1 MVSKKEYL
9 TNQFRKTFG
18 KKYENYCVTRIYN
31 LVNNFNLQIV
41 TQQLF
46 KRGNNKIALADI
58 YFPQINLWV
67 EIDEQHHDAQ
77 ENADTQRTEEVLI
90 NNKINKLE
98 EVIQVQELEKPYRIK
113 VAAGH
118 ELEDINEQIDLIVQE
133 INSRISTL
141 GDKLKWD
148 CKDKEPSEFIGKVI
162 KYSDNV
168 KFRTIEK
175 VTELFKNIRYRQQCA
190 WFKIKENEY
199 LWCPKLDLAENEYKN
214 CKWKNKI
221 SIDGNEIYESLRDG
235 QKEDENSLNH
245 LIKEKR
251 VTFAYYNDENGSRMY
266 KYRGVFIL
274 DKEATIKFNY
284 EKRVWKKLSD
294 EIDLS
299 QYS

>member
-9 TNQFRKTFG
+9 TNQFKKTFF

-31 LVNNFNLQIV
+31 LVNNLNLQIV

-46 KRGNNKIALADI
+46 KRDNDKIALADI

-77 ENADTQRTEEVLI
+77 ENADAQRTEEVLI

-98 EVIQVQELEKPYRIK
+98 EVVHVQELEKPYRIK

-118 ELEDINEQIDLIVQE
+118 EIEDINKQIDEIVKE
-133 INSRISTL
+133 INRRISAL
-141 GDKLKWD
+141 GEKLVWNCEDKD
-148 CKDKEPSEFIGKVI
+148 PSEFTGKVI
-162 KYSDNV
+162 RYSDNV

-199 LWCPKLDLAENEYKN
+199 LWCPKLDLVENEYKN

-221 SIDGNEIYESLRDG
+221 SLDGTEIYESLRDG
-235 QKEDENSLNH
+235 EKEDENSLNWN
-245 LIKEKR
+245 EKR
-251 VTFAYYNDENGSRMY
+251 ITFAYYNDENGFRMY
-266 KYRGVFIL
+266 KYRGIFIL
-274 DKEATIKFNY
+274 DKEATKKCNF
-284 EKRVWKKLSD
+284 EKRVWKKCAD
-294 EIDLS
+294 ELDLS
-299 QYS
+299 KY